1 MEDSLAIGNDLSL
14 KYMKYDKP
22 KCTGHQSSV
31 QRSCEHVAI
40 SFKTHYMLPVCSLK
54 EKHLTMKSFLKPNFY
69 ISDGWYWATVVH
81 KIQVS
86 KRTAKTIYSHLS
98 QDSHNER
105 GKGIQRKT
113 YVFSFIFFFSPFLII
128 MFRKCQIHEENLLN
142 TWAFD
147 WCFFLDGNTERTI
160 VLCY

>member
-69 ISDGWYWATVVH
+69 ISDG
-81 KIQVS
+81 
-86 KRTAKTIYSHLS
+86 
-98 QDSHNER
+98 
-105 GKGIQRKT
+105 
-113 YVFSFIFFFSPFLII
+113 
-128 MFRKCQIHEENLLN
+128 
-142 TWAFD
+142 
-147 WCFFLDGNTERTI
+147 
-160 VLCY
+160 